1 MLLNAGIRNLF
12 SNKNFSNTTSDL
24 IWLDSLSKKEEL
36 LDYLMQLQETATIR
50 SLAAGRV
57 TEAVKKPEWLG
68 LSKSR

>member
-57 TEAVKKPEWLG
+57 TEAVKKT
-68 LSKSR
+68 